1 MLIRSASVRSALLL
15 PLAALLASPAAGQAV
30 PALDFCTPPA
40 ALTDLVGGS
49 YCGLAGGLYDGT
61 NAMPAAHA
69 AEGAAETALV
79 RPLDTAGRPDASG
92 RIVLLS
98 VGMSN
103 ATQEWC
109 GPNTTGAAGATPC
122 NPWTFK
128 GQADA
133 DAGVDHTA
141 LAVAN
146 GAMGGQAL
154 NYWDA
159 PDESNYDRVRDEVLA
174 PDGLTE
180 AQVQAVWLKAALL
193 DEPTR
198 PGLPSDRA
206 DAYALERAIG
216 NVLRAFRVRY
226 PNLRLVFVTSRIFSY
241 ARPGV
246 GNSPEPYAYETGFG
260 TRAAIEAQIRQRD
273 GAGTDPVAGDLGPAA
288 APWMAWGPYLWAP
301 GDSARA
307 DGLRWT
313 RDLFQSD
320 GVHPNTAG
328 ETLVADS
335 LLAFFKTSPFTR
347 PWFVAGATATE
358 TSPGASG
365 VRLAVWPT
373 PARGAAAVRLSLD
386 APSRVDVTLV
396 DALGRLVAR
405 LAQGDQAAGD
415 LILALPRGLAP
426 GVYVVRAVVGD
437 HAVSRL
443 VTVAR

>member
-1 MLIRSASVRSALLL
+1 MTPRLLITAFVA
-15 PLAALLASPAAGQAV
+15 LAALPAAGQPV

-40 ALTDLVGGS
+40 ALTDLAGGT
-49 YCGLAGGLYDGT
+49 YCGLAGGLYGGT

-69 AEGAAETALV
+69 AEGAAETARV
-79 RPLDTAGRPDASG
+79 RPLDAAGQPAATG
-92 RIVLLS
+92 RVVVLS

-128 GQADA
+128 GRADA
-133 DAGVDHTA
+133 DAGVDHAA

-154 NYWDA
+154 NYWDS
-159 PDESNYDRVRDEVLA
+159 PNESNYDRVRDAVLA

-193 DEPTR
+193 NEPSR
-198 PGLPSDRA
+198 PGLPAANA

-216 NVLRAFRVRY
+216 DVLRALRVRY

-241 ARPGV
+241 ARAGV

-260 TRAAIEAQIRQRD
+260 TRAAIEAQIRQRG
-273 GAGTDPVAGDLGPAA
+273 GAGADPVAGDLGPAA
-288 APWMAWGPYLWAP
+288 APWVAWGPYLWAP

-307 DGLRWT
+307 DGLQWT

-328 ETLVADS
+328 ETIVADS

-347 PWFVAGATATE
+347 PWFVAGATAAE
-358 TSPGASG
+358 AAPGAAG
-365 VRLAVWPT
+365 VRLVVWPT

-386 APSRVDVTLV
+386 APARVDVTLI
-396 DALGRLVAR
+396 DALGRIVAR
-405 LAQGDQAAGD
+405 LAEGEHTAGD
-415 LILALPRGLAP
+415 VALSLPAGLAP
-426 GVYVVRAVVGD
+426 GIYVVRAVVGD
-437 HAVSRL
+437 QAVSRT
-443 VTVAR
+443 VTVVR